1 MPKNDD
7 HKHHNNTQPD
17 EAVNP
22 MGEDEAVI
30 SHDDISTTAEVEEA
44 HNDELDET
52 TDLDESQ
59 EMINTLTEDLQRT
72 RADFE
77 NYQKRTHQEKE
88 IVRGMAVRDTIS
100 KLLPIIDII
109 EQAAS
114 HLPAEVADTPFG
126 KGMSSIEKKLD
137 KQLRD
142 LGVEKIETKSG
153 DKFNPELHNAIQI
166 DEDAEG
172 ETEVIAECM
181 QAGYKKDGEVIRYA
195 MVRVTR
201 K

>member
-1 MPKNDD
+1 MTKKDD
-7 HKHHNNTQPD
+7 NLHNNDMKPEETLDPINEG
-17 EAVNP
+17 EAVVSP
-22 MGEDEAVI
+22 
-30 SHDDISTTAEVEEA
+30 DDISTTAEAEEA
-44 HNDELDET
+44 YNDEL
-52 TDLDESQ
+52 DLDESQ
-59 EMINTLTEDLQRT
+59 EVINTLTQDLQRT

-77 NYQKRTHQEKE
+77 NYQKRTSQEKE
-88 IVRGMAVRDTIS
+88 VVRNMAARDTIS

-114 HLPAEVADTPFG
+114 HLPEVVANTPFG
-126 KGMSSIEKKLD
+126 KGMSSIEKKIG

-142 LGVEKIETKSG
+142 LGVEKIETKAG
-153 DKFNPELHNAIQI
+153 DKFNPEIHNAIQI

-172 ETEVIAECM
+172 ETEVVADCM
-181 QAGYKKDGEVIRYA
+181 QPGYKKGGEVIRYA